1 MRGNMCAERKRLGLT
16 ANEVASAVGVHPNA
30 LLRWERD
37 EAVPMAS
44 NIVKLANFYGV
55 TVEYLIEQ
63 TEDPHGVAVATKR

>member
-1 MRGNMCAERKRLGLT
+1 MRGNMGAERKRRGLS
-16 ANEVASAVGVHPNA
+16 AKEVAEIVGVHPNA
-30 LLRWERD
+30 LLRWERG

-63 TEDPHGVAVATKR
+63 TDDPHGQVVAKP